1 MIIYSCNKLKLFF
14 LLRIIKI
21 NFIFIKKLIS
31 EIENYT
37 YNYITYMIFIVIL
50 NYNNYIFNIS
60 SQLICYIY

>member
-50 NYNNYIFNIS
+50 NYIFNI
-60 SQLICYIY
+60 IIYSI

>member
-50 NYNNYIFNIS
+50 NYIFNIS